1 MRQASAVERLL
12 TMQAD
17 TDTFDALSLMG
28 QRGVNQLP
36 VLDGT
41 RLVGL
46 LRREDLVGW
55 LALHEDAGDRRRLE
69 PGHT

>member
-1 MRQASAVERLL
+1 MTPAERLL
-12 TMQAD
+12 TAQPD
-17 TDTFDALSLMG
+17 TDAFEALSIMG

-36 VLDGT
+36 VVEGT

-55 LALHEDAGDRRRLE
+55 LALHEDAANPRRLE
-69 PGHT
+69 PGRTVHR